1 MSRNW
6 ESGETLL
13 SLLWLQDQIMLHLCN
28 SYGSHFI
35 PDISTRKPKSSRR
48 PPISW
53 SSFSGP
59 ALLSPSTN
67 IVKEITVDMM
77 LRAKPAEDTLN
88 GERGEY
94 FIPTTYNYQQ

>member
-1 MSRNW
+1 M
-6 ESGETLL
+6 
-13 SLLWLQDQIMLHLCN
+13 MK
-28 SYGSHFI
+28 
-35 PDISTRKPKSSRR
+35 ISIRKPKSSRR

-77 LRAKPAEDTLN
+77 LRAKPAEETLN
-88 GERGEY
+88 GVRREY
-94 FIPTTYNYQQ
+94 FIPTQPTTINNNIFRVSNGWRDLAGLIVLAD